1 MHGPWP
7 LWPCVHI
14 HCRQLILFCLH
25 PTEYPHWAPDPSM
38 SGHRSSDLLTPWH
51 ATPAGCPPLTRWQL
65 RPNPLTPTRPR
76 RRNTELQAGPTTCF
90 FGFALLF
97 WKCLSVN
104 SPWVLCWP
112 AFFRNQQIYVPWSDR
127 SFQRQLCGV
136 WCSWNNFAAT
146 QTWVHFKCC
155 SLLSCATWSKSFY
168 LSKPQFPF
176 PQTGSLTAFS
186 QGSWLEWS
194 PQMSVTF
201 FLDHLV

>member
-51 ATPAGCPPLTRWQL
+51 ATPAGCPHLTRWQL

-104 SPWVLCWP
+104 SPWVYVGQHFSETSKFMSPEVTEVFRGSFVVCDAVETILQP
-112 AFFRNQQIYVPWSDR
+112 HRPGFTSSAAAFWAV
-127 SFQRQLCGV
+127 QLEA
-136 WCSWNNFAAT
+136 S
-146 QTWVHFKCC
+146 HFTSP
-155 SLLSCATWSKSFY
+155 SLS
-168 LSKPQFPF
+168 FPF
-176 PQTGSLTAFS
+176 HKQ
-186 QGSWLEWS
+186 E
-194 PQMSVTF
+194 V
-201 FLDHLV
+201 